1 MFFYYRLDDVMEQMN
16 NLAQLKDFLGKH
28 GINVEVVD
36 LSKPKINSDEQSAH
50 NSQQKSLQELFSD
63 IVKDLDLASP
73 SPVKILDENSGNAD
87 AKIKSEANS
96 DSNTKAMGQKQH
108 TEEKRSGSDSNNNTN
123 EQSGEFCNH
132 EDNPKNFTQA
142 KVMVKPTSA
151 ITQNVSTIK
160 PNSSKLQDIEF
171 KMREL
176 KRKIA
181 VEESS
186 ANLIQL
192 TLDLAALAEEKQKEE
207 GSLELEQFQQ
217 NMMQAMKELDNVNK
231 ELATL
236 ANMFKAW
243 NDNGTNGVKEMYG
256 MKEMLDMQVNKLQ
269 SHFTQLKQM
278 TK

>member
-1 MFFYYRLDDVMEQMN
+1 MN
-16 NLAQLKDFLGKH
+16 NLVQLKDFLCKH

-50 NSQQKSLQELFSD
+50 NSKQKSLQELFSD

-73 SPVKILDENSGNAD
+73 SPVKILDENSNNAD
-87 AKIKSEANS
+87 AKLKSEANS
-96 DSNTKAMGQKQH
+96 ASNTKVMDQKQH
-108 TEEKRSGSDSNNNTN
+108 AEEKRSSNNNTN
-123 EQSGEFCNH
+123 EQSGALCNH
-132 EDNPKNFTQA
+132 EDTLKSFTQA
-142 KVMVKPTSA
+142 KVMAKPTSA
-151 ITQNVSTIK
+151 NTQNVSTIK

-243 NDNGTNGVKEMYG
+243 NDNGTNGVKEMHG

>member
-16 NLAQLKDFLGKH
+16 NLVQLKDFLCKH

-50 NSQQKSLQELFSD
+50 NSKQKSLQELFSD

-73 SPVKILDENSGNAD
+73 SPVKILDENSNNAD
-87 AKIKSEANS
+87 VKLKSEANS
-96 DSNTKAMGQKQH
+96 DSNTKVMDQKQH
-108 TEEKRSGSDSNNNTN
+108 AEEKRSSNNNTN
-123 EQSGEFCNH
+123 EQSGALCNH
-132 EDNPKNFTQA
+132 EDTLKSFTQA
-142 KVMVKPTSA
+142 KVMAKPTSA
-151 ITQNVSTIK
+151 NTQNVSTIK

-243 NDNGTNGVKEMYG
+243 NDNGTNGVKEMHG

>member
-1 MFFYYRLDDVMEQMN
+1 MFFYCRLDDVMEQMN
-16 NLAQLKDFLGKH
+16 NLAQLKDFLGKR

-50 NSQQKSLQELFSD
+50 NSKQKSLQELFSD

-73 SPVKILDENSGNAD
+73 SLVKILDENSGNAN
-87 AKIKSEANS
+87 ANIKSKANS
-96 DSNTKAMGQKQH
+96 DSNTKAMDQKQDA
-108 TEEKRSGSDSNNNTN
+108 EEKRSGSSNNNTN
-123 EQSGEFCNH
+123 KQSDELCNH
-132 EDNPKNFTQA
+132 EDNPKNSTQA
-142 KVMVKPTSA
+142 KVMAKPTSA

-217 NMMQAMKELDNVNK
+217 NMMQAMKELDNMNK

>member
-16 NLAQLKDFLGKH
+16 NLVQLKDFLGKH

-50 NSQQKSLQELFSD
+50 NSKQKSLQELFSD

-73 SPVKILDENSGNAD
+73 SQVKILDENSGNAN
-87 AKIKSEANS
+87 ANIKSEANS
-96 DSNTKAMGQKQH
+96 NSNTKAMDQKQH
-108 TEEKRSGSDSNNNTN
+108 AEEKRSGSNNNTN
-123 EQSGEFCNH
+123 EQSGELCNY
-132 EDNPKNFTQA
+132 EDTPKSFTQA
-142 KVMVKPTSA
+142 KVMAKPTSA
-151 ITQNVSTIK
+151 TTQNVSTIK
-160 PNSSKLQDIEF
+160 PNSSKLQDIDF

-207 GSLELEQFQQ
+207 GSLELDQFQQ